1 MGIGSRV
8 FDAQYAALAEARA
21 RLRIG
26 RDVVERCLCG
36 SFATSR
42 TDTDEGSYEA
52 VTGSVK
58 MLKTDWPKSGK
69 IEGTAVDFMRAG
81 ESEWRACRVAGV
93 SETDGVYS
101 LILEAEY
108 A

>member
-1 MGIGSRV
+1 MAIGSIV
-8 FDAQYAALAEARA
+8 FEAQWNALAEARA
-21 RLRIG
+21 VLRVG
-26 RDVVERCLCG
+26 KDVVARCLCG
-36 SFATSR
+36 SFATAR

-58 MLKTDWPKSGK
+58 MLKSDWPKSGK